1 MFTAPLTAPMMPS
14 VIPSPVLSSAA
25 KSAYNL
31 VTSSK
36 SASDAASK
44 KPIYDLPYYFSDSDA
59 GNRAYNA
66 YQAQL
71 NRDFNASEA
80 QKQRDFVSYM
90 SNTAYQRA
98 ASDARAAGLN
108 PYVALSSGASTPS
121 GAAASSSSST
131 GSYNSLALAKYNRGT
146 TLLNTIVNGAFGLIR
161 ASMDSTS
168 TIYRYS
174 YRIK

>member
-1 MFTAPLTAPMMPS
+1 MLPLTTPMMPS
-14 VIPSPVLSSAA
+14 AIPSPVFSSAA

-36 SASDAASK
+36 SSSDSASK
-44 KPIYDLPYYFSDSDA
+44 SKPIYDLPYYFSDSDA

-71 NRDFNASEA
+71 NRDFNALEA
-80 QKQRDFVSYM
+80 QKQRDYESYM

-98 ASDARAAGLN
+98 VADARAAGLN

-121 GAAASSSSST
+121 GAAASSASST
-131 GSYNSLALAKYNRGT
+131 GSYNSRALAKYNRGT
-146 TLLNTIVNGAFGLIR
+146 TLLNTVINGAFGLIR
-161 ASMDSTS
+161 QSLSVSQLD
-168 TIYRYS
+168 ILPYVV
-174 YRIK
+174 

>member
-1 MFTAPLTAPMMPS
+1 MFTLPSTTPMMPS
-14 VIPSPVLSSAA
+14 VIPSPVFSSAA

-36 SASDAASK
+36 SASDVTS

-80 QKQRDFVSYM
+80 QKQRDYVSYM

-121 GAAASSSSST
+121 GAAASSASST

-146 TLLNTIVNGAFGLIR
+146 MLLNTIVNGAFGLIR

-168 TIYRYS
+168 TLYRYS
-174 YRIK
+174 YIFK